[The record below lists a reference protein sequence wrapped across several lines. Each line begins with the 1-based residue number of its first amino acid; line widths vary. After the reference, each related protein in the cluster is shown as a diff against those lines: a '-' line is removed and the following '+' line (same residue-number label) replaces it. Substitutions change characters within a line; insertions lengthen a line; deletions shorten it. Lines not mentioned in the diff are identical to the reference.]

1 MTLHSSL
8 DIYKKFHSD
17 QNKETLQIIE
27 RWQNGESDTMLLE
40 NKPLHGVLTHGQP
53 LFQCLN
59 LSKSFAE
66 GGTLICQSENC
77 VALIPAGFRKAPTLN
92 KMNPIKHSLG
102 GLSALMALAHVIIV
116 PKTKRIYNALTLKI
130 SDLSLVSEMEELGS
144 LALQKLIYGT
154 ANDPGSL
161 RWNLAQNGS
170 ITDIEGQ
177 DHSLTIEA
185 EDMSESCRE
194 EFQRFLDPS
203 HFDEVLERS
212 EASMKFSFHLGD
224 QASIGYLHMHA
235 YLGNLLT
242 LAHDKMEAKARESGS
257 VKNTPL
263 DEIIYLMNRQ

>member
-1 MTLHSSL
+1 MTLYSSL

-27 RWQNGESDTMLLE
+27 RWQNGESDTMILE

-66 GGTLICQSENC
+66 GGTMICQSSRC

-92 KMNPIKHSLG
+92 KMNPIKYSLG

-116 PKTKRIYNALTLKI
+116 PKTKRIYNALTLKR
-130 SDLSLVSEMEELGS
+130 SDLSLVSEMEELGWT
-144 LALQKLIYGT
+144 ALQRLIHGT

-161 RWNLAQNGS
+161 RWTLAQNGS

-177 DHSLTIEA
+177 DHSLKIEA

-203 HFDEVLERS
+203 HFHEVLDRS
-212 EASMKFSFHLGD
+212 SESMKFSFHLGD

-242 LAHDKMEAKARESGS
+242 LAHDKMEEKARESGC

-263 DEIIYLMNRQ
+263 DEVIYLMNRR